1 MMQIEKEY
9 HYYAY
14 NFTGKRGADGT
25 IPILY
30 DSSKSERKFENQYNN
45 DTF

>member
-1 MMQIEKEY
+1 MKLMMQIEKEY

-14 NFTGKRGADGT
+14 NFTGKRGVDGT

-30 DSSKSERKFENQYNN
+30 DSSKSERKFEN
-45 DTF
+45 

>member
-9 HYYAY
+9 HFYAY

-30 DSSKSERKFENQYNN
+30 DSAKNERIFEN
-45 DTF
+45 